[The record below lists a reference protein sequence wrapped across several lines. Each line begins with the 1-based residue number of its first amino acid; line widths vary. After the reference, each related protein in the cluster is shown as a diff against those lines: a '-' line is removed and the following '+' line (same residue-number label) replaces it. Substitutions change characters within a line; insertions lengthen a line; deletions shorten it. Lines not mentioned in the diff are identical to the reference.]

1 MINQVIIPILELLA
15 RVISYT
21 VLASFVLGL
30 LVAFNVVDV
39 RNRFVSALGQA
50 LNAILE
56 PILRPIRRRMPDTGA
71 IDFSPIVVLMLIQ
84 IALIILHFVGTKVE

>member
-1 MINQVIIPILELLA
+1 MINQVLIPIFELLA

-30 LVAFNVVDV
+30 LVAFNVVDA

-84 IALIILHFVGTKVE
+84 ISLIILNYLGKQFE